1 MIVITVKKDQK
12 MKKITL
18 FLLVLLICQPN
29 LMFDKKKKKPTEIII
44 LYLNLYMFP
53 FYLYNMFF
61 YRFYK
66 NTELRVLFTPGKK
79 LLFSLKEKKDIILM
93 I

>member
-1 MIVITVKKDQK
+1 
-12 MKKITL
+12 
-18 FLLVLLICQPN
+18 
-29 LMFDKKKKKPTEIII
+29 
-44 LYLNLYMFP
+44 MFP